1 LSEQLGG
8 LGIGKHI
15 QTYTVQLFP

>member
-8 LGIGKHI
+8 LGIGKPI
-15 QTYTVQLFP
+15 QTYTVQVFP